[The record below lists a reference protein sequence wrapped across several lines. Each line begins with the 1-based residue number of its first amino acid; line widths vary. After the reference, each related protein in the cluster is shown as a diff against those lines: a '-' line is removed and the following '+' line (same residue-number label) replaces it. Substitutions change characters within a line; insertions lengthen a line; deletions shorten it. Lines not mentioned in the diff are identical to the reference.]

1 MSFKFK
7 STGVKNKV
15 VVTNTTPTFYGV
27 KFPMEID
34 SKYSFLKINIDPLDQ
49 ITDDLKNLILTNHG
63 ERLGR
68 YTYGANLRPLLSEI
82 SVNQSFEDSA
92 SQRILNAVS
101 TWMPFISLLDL
112 TTNVSNESTTGLAVL
127 EMKVVFSVPEIREE
141 IRTLNFMIKLLG

>member
-7 STGVKNKV
+7 STGIKSKV
-15 VVTNTTPTFYGV
+15 TQVNSVPTMYGI

-34 SKYSFLKINIDPLDQ
+34 NKYTFLKINTDPLDQ

-68 YTYGANLRPLLSEI
+68 YLYGANLRPLLSETAL
-82 SVNQSFEDSA
+82 NQSFEDAA

-101 TWMPFISLLDL
+101 TWMPFVNLLDL
-112 TTNVSNESTTGLAVL
+112 TTNVSNESTTGVAVL
-127 EMKVVFSVPEIREE
+127 EMKIVFSVPQIREE
-141 IRTLNFMIKLLG
+141 TRTLNFIVKLLG